1 MYHDPIYVKM
11 YKIEVLLKL
20 VSEKNIDQVLLA
32 LKAYNTEFDVEF
44 VHKSVSAI
52 GRCDV
57 KLESDTE

>member
-1 MYHDPIYVKM
+1 M